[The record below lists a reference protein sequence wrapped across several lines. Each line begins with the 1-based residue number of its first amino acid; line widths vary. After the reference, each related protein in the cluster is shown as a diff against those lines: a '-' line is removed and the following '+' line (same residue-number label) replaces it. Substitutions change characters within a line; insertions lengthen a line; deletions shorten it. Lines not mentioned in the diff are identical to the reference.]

1 MVRANQVLHR
11 IVPGLMLM
19 VIFWGSK
26 LFLKELIPYMLEHSA
41 QDHSRRRR
49 LILLY
54 KSFFTLQ
61 VSLTTALYLAI
72 YFNRFHSHPNSRAQA
87 ASIQNILNRSIIYQ
101 AADARGS
108 PLRCTI
114 CKHQIIPVRGRHCL
128 DCGRCVYGFDHHCV
142 WFAQCITITGTL
154 KPFVQVL
161 VLGTGTIL
169 TGVIPAIPVVAQHLQ
184 RVIALTWTAGSTG
197 DTLRRIWWTRWWGW
211 AGGPVYRYVGG
222 IVLGYIYY
230 PEIKLRHPTP
240 PPPADQEN
248 WGNKTRKSILNEPRL
263 SALILVVAAT
273 MILLVMVAMLAIV
286 VKNNILNGLST
297 LEIERARQSHRWSRD
312 DAGITLWVPPRD
324 GQHDSGKVVR
334 VPPGIPI
341 FDHGPWANF
350 CLIMGDQVWHWF
362 VPWKLGHTPPD
373 GVEWPISDHWL
384 SYLRS
389 LDKYND
395 DDHTDHH

>member
-1 MVRANQVLHR
+1 
-11 IVPGLMLM
+11 
-19 VIFWGSK
+19 
-26 LFLKELIPYMLEHSA
+26 
-41 QDHSRRRR
+41 
-49 LILLY
+49 
-54 KSFFTLQ
+54 
-61 VSLTTALYLAI
+61 
-72 YFNRFHSHPNSRAQA
+72 
-87 ASIQNILNRSIIYQ
+87 
-101 AADARGS
+101 
-108 PLRCTI
+108 
-114 CKHQIIPVRGRHCL
+114 
-128 DCGRCVYGFDHHCV
+128 
-142 WFAQCITITGTL
+142 
-154 KPFVQVL
+154 
-161 VLGTGTIL
+161 
-169 TGVIPAIPVVAQHLQ
+169 
-184 RVIALTWTAGSTG
+184 
-197 DTLRRIWWTRWWGW
+197 
-211 AGGPVYRYVGG
+211 VGG

-230 PEIKLRHPTP
+230 LEIKLRHPTP

-362 VPWKLGHTPPD
+362 GQSCPYNFVSSFSPSILPSTPR
-373 GVEWPISDHWL
+373 GRYKFFL
-384 SYLRS
+384 
-389 LDKYND
+389 
-395 DDHTDHH
+395 